1 MVILNGTNYVSGA
14 SQYYD
19 ANGELVRNGRVN
31 VYLEDSL
38 QSSFNLDYDG
48 TGTANIAAG
57 NTYKFEI
64 YSSDNHLV
72 GILFPVM
79 LGDFGGGGGGE
90 GGDVATERA
99 ERIAADNALQ
109 SQIDAKIDKGAI
121 DSELNALRNKDS
133 ELQNKINSNQY
144 QTEASIAN
152 ETSAR
157 EAADTELQSN
167 IEAETA
173 RAQEAESALGERIDA
188 LDDIYE
194 TKVDAKSKAEAYGIL
209 MRENGTNTL
218 QFYRP
223 SLA

>member
-1 MVILNGTNYVSGA
+1 MILYNETNYVNGKSQFLSADGNPVQNGSVRVLFSGSEVSHFSLDSA
-14 SQYYD
+14 GFGTPSIESGKTYSFEVLD
-19 ANGELVRNGRVN
+19 SSGNVVN
-31 VYLEDSL
+31 
-38 QSSFNLDYDG
+38 
-48 TGTANIAAG
+48 T
-57 NTYKFEI
+57 
-64 YSSDNHLV
+64 
-72 GILFPVM
+72 LFPVM

-121 DSELNALRNKDS
+121 DSELNALRNKDA
-133 ELQNKINSNQY
+133 ELQNKINSTQY
-144 QTEASIAN
+144 RMESALAD

-157 EAADTELQSN
+157 EAADTQLQSN
-167 IEAETA
+167 
-173 RAQEAESALGERIDA
+173 IDA

-194 TKVDAKSKAEAYGIL
+194 TKVDAKSKAETYGIL